1 MATTM
6 DRSPEYKVV
15 GTRPIRHDGVD
26 KVTGRAKFG
35 ADVQAADLLHGKV
48 LRSPHAHARIKS
60 IDISKALKLPGVKAV
75 VTSKDLPVPP
85 DEPVSVGEGPM
96 VNLRY
101 ISSNVMAREKV
112 LYKGHPVAAVAADSL
127 HVAEEAL
134 ALIEVEYE
142 ALPPVL
148 TAFEA
153 MQDGAPILHDSMTTM
168 SMGKDSG
175 KNSNVA
181 VHTQFS
187 IGDVEQGFKDSDVVI
202 EREFNTKTVHQG
214 YIEPQNATVLWG
226 GDGKITV
233 WTSNQGHF
241 GVRQNTAALLGVP
254 ISQVHVVPMEIGG
267 GFGGKINIYM
277 EPPAAILSRMTG
289 HPVKMVM
296 TRAEVLEAT
305 GPGSGTYTKVKIGFK
320 NEGKIVAAQGHLA
333 FDAGAF
339 PGSPVTAG
347 AMCMLGMYD
356 IENALLDAYDVVVN
370 KPKTS
375 AYRAPGAP
383 QATLAVESVVDEFCE
398 QIGMDPLEFRMKN
411 ASKEGDRQVTG
422 APFGNI
428 GNIEVLETA
437 KSSDHWNAPLEG
449 KHRGR
454 GISSGFWFNG
464 GMQSSCNLAVNPDG
478 TVAMI
483 EGSVDIG
490 GTRAA
495 IAMQAAEV
503 LGLSAEE
510 VHPVVGD
517 TDSIGYTAVT
527 GGSRVAFATG
537 WAAYE
542 AAQDVVRQMKA
553 RAAMIWETTE
563 DDVDFADSVFTRI
576 SDSEQQLTF
585 KELSRRLNET
595 GGSLVGKG
603 TVSPRGVGP
612 AFAHHIVDVEV
623 DTETGK
629 VDVLRYTAIQDA
641 GKAIH
646 PSYVEGQIQGGV
658 VQGIGWALN
667 EEYYYNDEGVMANSS
682 LLDYRMPTSLD
693 LPMIDTILVEV
704 PNPGHPYG
712 ARGVGEVPIVPPL
725 AAMANAVSRAI
736 GVRMRDLPMNPGA
749 ILEALWE
756 KDGENGTA

>member
-1 MATTM
+1 
-6 DRSPEYKVV
+6 
-15 GTRPIRHDGVD
+15 
-26 KVTGRAKFG
+26 
-35 ADVQAADLLHGKV
+35 
-48 LRSPHAHARIKS
+48 
-60 IDISKALKLPGVKAV
+60 
-75 VTSKDLPVPP
+75 
-85 DEPVSVGEGPM
+85 
-96 VNLRY
+96 
-101 ISSNVMAREKV
+101 
-112 LYKGHPVAAVAADSL
+112 
-127 HVAEEAL
+127 
-134 ALIEVEYE
+134 
-142 ALPPVL
+142 
-148 TAFEA
+148 
-153 MQDGAPILHDSMTTM
+153 
-168 SMGKDSG
+168 
-175 KNSNVA
+175 
-181 VHTQFS
+181 
-187 IGDVEQGFKDSDVVI
+187 
-202 EREFNTKTVHQG
+202 
-214 YIEPQNATVLWG
+214 
-226 GDGKITV
+226 
-233 WTSNQGHF
+233 
-241 GVRQNTAALLGVP
+241 
-254 ISQVHVVPMEIGG
+254 
-267 GFGGKINIYM
+267 M

-296 TRAEVLEAT
+296 TRVEVLEAT
-305 GPGSGTYTKVKIGFK
+305 GPGSGSYTKLKMGFK
-320 NEGKIVAAQGHLA
+320 NDGKIVAAQGLLA
-333 FDAGAF
+333 FDAGAY

-356 IENALLDAYDVVVN
+356 MENALLDAYDVVVN

-375 AYRAPGAP
+375 AYRAPGSP
-383 QATLAVESVVDEFCE
+383 QATLAVESIVDEFCL
-398 QIGMDPLEFRMKN
+398 QTGMDPLEFRMKN

-428 GNIEVLETA
+428 GNTEMLETA
-437 KSSDHWNAPLEG
+437 KASDHWNAPLEG
-449 KHRGR
+449 KSRGR
-454 GISSGFWFNG
+454 GIASGFWFNG
-464 GMQSSCNLAVNPDG
+464 GMQSSANISVNPDG
-478 TVAMI
+478 TVSMV

-503 LGLSAEE
+503 LGISAEE

-517 TDSIGYTAVT
+517 TDSVGYTAVT

-553 RAAMIWETTE
+553 RAAMIWETTD
-563 DDVDFADSVFTRI
+563 DDVDFSDGVLTRI

-585 KELSRRLNET
+585 KDMCKRLNET
-595 GGSLVGKG
+595 GGPLVGKG
-603 TVSPRGVGP
+603 TVTPRGVGA

-629 VDVLRYTAIQDA
+629 VDVLRYTAIQDI

-667 EEYYYNDEGVMANSS
+667 EEYYYNDQGVMANSS

-736 GVRMRDLPMNPGA
+736 GIRMCDLPMNPGA